1 MLDTRF
7 MGGYI
12 LAVGFGLHLQLY
24 KGCPPM
30 LIRSS
35 SARPVHLALVLSNRL
50 GQQCLAF
57 YTGWPNAVT
66 AVGIA
71 KEVFGQ
77 K

>member
-1 MLDTRF
+1 
-7 MGGYI
+7 
-12 LAVGFGLHLQLY
+12 
-24 KGCPPM
+24 M